1 MEKIN
6 LSLFGEGPSKYE
18 KKLKALEDAVE
29 DDRLKPIDFIG
40 KRYYTLEYIQKANE
54 ELSDKLKTEN
64 SEYDESAHLAEWE
77 FTYVLNH
84 EEALPGCRARL
95 ASEYD
100 DHKNAIDIVCNL
112 KDENGNSQVFG
123 VDVAT
128 ATSEHAVKEKFARGD
143 HPRGQVPAGC
153 SFIKFYEDGDY
164 VACMKGVPRFIVGA
178 SPLFNGQQ
186 KYFDNFNLEE
196 DGTVSHSPDPDLRFN
211 ILSSLFVQSTTLIKE
226 LSNNPS
232 GEEQTCERA
241 ISTCRAVRI
250 AAKRGLVRLLG
261 AKDEK
266 DFQKKLQ
273 EKIEEAKHI
282 EVNGHPDYCYTHII
296 NESRR
301 RFILAN
307 RKYMA

>member
-6 LSLFGEGPSKYE
+6 LSLFGEGPSNYE
-18 KKLKALEDAVE
+18 KKLKALENAVE

-40 KRYYTLEYIQKANE
+40 KRYYTSEYIQKANE
-54 ELSDKLKTEN
+54 ELSDKLKTED

-95 ASEYD
+95 ASDYD
-100 DHKNAIDIVCNL
+100 DHLNAIDIVCDL
-112 KDENGNSQVFG
+112 KDKDGNKQVFG

-128 ATSEHAVKEKFARGD
+128 ATSGRAIGEKFARGD

-186 KYFDNFNLEE
+186 KYFGNFNLEE

-241 ISTCRAVRI
+241 ISTCKAVRI
-250 AAKRGLVRLLG
+250 AAERGLARLLG
-261 AKDEK
+261 AKNKK
-266 DFQKKLQ
+266 DFYEKLP
-273 EKIEEAKHI
+273 EKIEEAKHM
-282 EVNGHPDYCYTHII
+282 EVNGHPDYCYVNII
-296 NESRR
+296 NESCKRLN
-301 RFILAN
+301 LAN
-307 RKYMA
+307 KI